1 MRLEDHPTPMPHTPV
16 RLRVPVPR
24 EEVSPGEN
32 VHVHLSFVQQILYTP
47 YMIDR
52 RLKVLQAI
60 ARHGTV
66 TAAAEVC
73 RLTPSAVSHQMQALA
88 RELDVPLLEPV
99 GRTVRLTP
107 AAHTLLDHAAGLTA
121 AWERA
126 QADLAAHRAGDL
138 TGTLRLCGFSTAAAV
153 VAPRA
158 LVRLRE
164 QHPALRVHLRESEPA
179 RAFDLLAAGDVDVA
193 VVVATPDIPPR
204 SDPAFEQHPL
214 YAEPLD
220 ILLGP
225 DHPLADRDTIALL
238 DVAAD
243 PWIVGTPGHA
253 YHQLVTLAC
262 TSAGF
267 HPAVAHHADEWDTG
281 AALVAAG
288 FGVALVPRLADLP
301 GHHDTRRIPISG
313 SPLPT
318 RHILTA
324 VRAGSAERPVVAA
337 GLDAL
342 RQVCTTELPELALP
356 H

>member
-1 MRLEDHPTPMPHTPV
+1 
-16 RLRVPVPR
+16 
-24 EEVSPGEN
+24 
-32 VHVHLSFVQQILYTP
+32 
-47 YMIDR
+47 MIDR

-88 RELDVPLLEPV
+88 RELDIALLEPV
-99 GRTVRLTP
+99 GRTVRLTA
-107 AAHTLLDHAAGLTA
+107 AAHTLLEHAVALTA

-158 LVRLRE
+158 LARLRRE
-164 QHPALRVHLRESEPA
+164 HPALRVHLRENEPV
-179 RAFDLLAAGDVDVA
+179 RAFDLLAAGDVDIA

-204 SDPAFEQHPL
+204 SDAAFEQHPL
-214 YAEPLD
+214 YTEPLD
-220 ILLGP
+220 LLLGP
-225 DHPLADRDTIALL
+225 DHPLAHQDTVALH

-243 PWIVGTPGHA
+243 PWIVGTPGGA
-253 YHQLVTLAC
+253 YHQLVMLAC

-267 HPAVAHHADEWDTG
+267 HPTTAHHADEWDTG
-281 AALVAAG
+281 AALVAGG

-301 GHHDTRRIPISG
+301 GHHDTRRIRIDGP
-313 SPLPT
+313 PLPT
-318 RHILTA
+318 RHVLTA
-324 VRAGSAERPVVAA
+324 VRAGSAGQPAVSA

-342 RQVCTTELPELALP
+342 RQVCATELPELSLP
-356 H
+356 R

>member
-1 MRLEDHPTPMPHTPV
+1 
-16 RLRVPVPR
+16 
-24 EEVSPGEN
+24 
-32 VHVHLSFVQQILYTP
+32 
-47 YMIDR
+47 MIDR

-88 RELDVPLLEPV
+88 RELDVTLLEPV

-107 AAHTLLDHAAGLTA
+107 VARTLLDHAAALTA

-126 QADLAAHRAGDL
+126 QADLAAHRAGAL
-138 TGTLRLCGFSTAAAV
+138 TGTLRLGGFSTAAAV

-158 LVRLRE
+158 LTRLRRE
-164 QHPALRVHLRESEPA
+164 HPVLRVHLRECEPA
-179 RAFDLLAAGDVDVA
+179 RAFDLLATGDIDIA
-193 VVVATPDIPPR
+193 VVVATPSIPPR
-204 SDPAFEQHPL
+204 SDLAFEQHPL

-220 ILLGP
+220 VLVGP
-225 DHPLADRDTIALL
+225 EHPLADRDSVALL
-238 DVAAD
+238 DVADD
-243 PWIVGTPGHA
+243 PLIMGTPGGA

-267 HPAVAHHADEWDTG
+267 HPVAAHHADEWDTG

-288 FGVALVPRLADLP
+288 FGIALVPRLADLP
-301 GHHDTRRIPISG
+301 GHHDTRRIPIAG
-313 SPLPT
+313 LPAPT
-318 RHILTA
+318 RHALTA
-324 VRAGSAERPVVAA
+324 VRAGSSGQPIVAA

-342 RQVCTTELPELALP
+342 RQICATELPELAEFTP
-356 H
+356 TSWD